1 MASVRKQMLGWLKAN
16 KQEKDMTA
24 ETLEK
29 LYQVMVEMEDRL
41 EDTKT
46 VSVPMEVVEKWFSFL
61 QFSVIKELTG
71 KNEVIVIKESEI
83 KDAVEKRVITESYQ
97 SEHQD

>member
-1 MASVRKQMLGWLKAN
+1 
-16 KQEKDMTA
+16 MTA

>member
-1 MASVRKQMLGWLKAN
+1 MPSVRTQQKGWIKAN

-24 ETLEK
+24 ETLER
-29 LYQVMVEMEDRL
+29 LYQVMVEMEDKL

-71 KNEVIVIKESEI
+71 KNEVIVIKESEV
-83 KDAVEKRVITESYQ
+83 KNAVEKRVVTESYQ
-97 SEHQD
+97 SEHTD